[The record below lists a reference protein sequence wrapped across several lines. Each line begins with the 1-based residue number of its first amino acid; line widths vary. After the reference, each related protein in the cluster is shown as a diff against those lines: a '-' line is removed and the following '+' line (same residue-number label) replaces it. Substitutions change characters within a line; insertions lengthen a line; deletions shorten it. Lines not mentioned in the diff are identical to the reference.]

1 MMLPDNVVM
10 VAPNPTRSDHERF
23 LDLVRAALVEGRW
36 NRLVLSKPRGAGGG
50 PERIVARPVL
60 LRGESMVSIVQ
71 HYSRRDDTHNLS
83 VDAALGWLQEHIANQ
98 FAHAHWFGTDLDAQL
113 LTSKKGR
120 STLRLQRKAEP
131 ADLPELSHDRE
142 KQRWIDNSRP
152 FLQALGVTNGSHEIV
167 PAMARKWRQI
177 NKFVEIL
184 AHALQASALAQATAL
199 TVADFGAGKGY
210 LTFALHDWLRHTKGV
225 AADVTGIELRPDL
238 VASGNSLAAQL
249 ELEGMRFEAGDIR
262 AQSPRPIDI
271 VIALHACDIATDQA
285 MFLGVRSGA
294 HIIVCSPCCHHELR
308 PQLLTPHPLAPLLKH
323 GVHREQQAEM
333 LTDSL
338 RALLLDACGYDTQVF
353 EFVALS
359 HTNKNKMVLAVR
371 RDSAQTKPEAL
382 TQLRDIKAFYG
393 IRDQCLERLLTAEKL
408 LS

>member
-1 MMLPDNVVM
+1 M
-10 VAPNPTRSDHERF
+10 ATQNPTRSDYERF
-23 LDLVRAALVEGRW
+23 LDLVRTALAEGHW
-36 NRLVLSKPRGAGGG
+36 NRLVLAKPRGAEEG

-60 LRGESMVSIVQ
+60 LRGEPMVSIVQ
-71 HYSRRDDTHNLS
+71 HFPRRDETHNLS
-83 VDAALGWLQEHIANQ
+83 VDAALDWLGARIANQ

-113 LTSKKGR
+113 LTSKKSH

-131 ADLPELSHDRE
+131 GDLPELSHDRE
-142 KQRWIDNSRP
+142 KQRWVDASRP
-152 FLQALGVTNGSHEIV
+152 FLQALGVTNASHEVV

-184 AHALQASALAQATAL
+184 AHALQASPLAQATAL

-210 LTFALHDWLRHTKGV
+210 LTFALHDWLRHTRGV
-225 AADVTGIELRPDL
+225 AAEVTGIELRPDL
-238 VASGNSLAAQL
+238 VASGNALAAQL
-249 ELEGMRFEAGDIR
+249 GLEGMRFEAGDIE

-271 VIALHACDIATDQA
+271 VIALHACDVATDQA

-294 HIIVCSPCCHHELR
+294 QIIVCSPCCHHELR

-323 GVHREQQAEM
+323 GVHREQLAEM

-371 RDSAQTKPEAL
+371 RPSAQQKPEAL
-382 TQLRDIKAFYG
+382 TQLSDIKAFYG
-393 IRDQCLERLLTAEKL
+393 IRDQCLERLLTTQSLFPEPI
-408 LS
+408 